1 MAAASSSPAEPVDV
15 AVVGAGLAG
24 LAAALGFVRA
34 GFSVICIG
42 RVERAP
48 PGRTVALFGAS
59 LDFLETLGVLG
70 HVEAAGAA
78 MRTLRIVDAT
88 SSLFAARPVTFRA
101 SEIGRDAFG
110 LNVENAV
117 LAVILSE
124 ALPTVAR
131 WTTEVV
137 DFDFGA
143 DGATLK
149 TADGRS
155 LSAKLVVGAD
165 GRASPTRKAAGIDM
179 SQTRFGQ
186 SALTLLLR
194 HSRGHEDASTEFHT
208 REGPFTL
215 VPLPGA
221 GNAPHRSSLVWLMR
235 NANAERRR
243 RLDDAAL
250 AAEIREQSRA
260 ILGEVEIEGGR
271 GLFPMTVQRVAQLTT
286 RRVALVGDA
295 AHAFPPIGA
304 QGLNLGLRDVKAIV
318 ATARHA
324 RDEGADIGG
333 DAALRGYAAAR
344 RPDIAMRTL
353 AIGAVNLSLLAPFA
367 PVHAARGF
375 GLAALAHLA
384 PLRRAAMR
392 EGLNPFLAS

>member
-1 MAAASSSPAEPVDV
+1 MAAASFSPAETVDI

-24 LAAALGFVRA
+24 LAAALGFQRA

-42 RVERAP
+42 GAERAP

-59 LDFLETLGVLG
+59 LDFLESLGVLG
-70 HVEAAGAA
+70 RVEAAGAP

-88 SSLFAARPVTFRA
+88 GSLFAPRPLTFRA

-110 LNVENAV
+110 LNIENAI
-117 LAVILSE
+117 LATILAESLPE
-124 ALPTVAR
+124 AAR
-131 WTTEVV
+131 WTGEVV
-137 DFDFGA
+137 DFDFAA
-143 DGATLK
+143 DSATLRA
-149 TADGRS
+149 ADGRS

-179 SQTRFGQ
+179 SQTRFAQ

-194 HSRGHEDASTEFHT
+194 HSRPHDDASTEFHT

-215 VPLPGA
+215 VPLPGV

-235 NANAERRR
+235 NDNADRR
-243 RLDDAAL
+243 RLLDDDAL
-250 AAEIREQSRA
+250 AAEIRAHSRA

-271 GLFPMTVQRVAQLTT
+271 GLFPMSVQRVAQLTGL
-286 RRVALVGDA
+286 RVALVGDA

-318 ATARHA
+318 ATAEQA
-324 RDEGADIGG
+324 RDEGNDIGG
-333 DAALRGYAAAR
+333 AAALRGYAAAR

-367 PVHAARGF
+367 PVDAVRGL
-375 GLAALAHLA
+375 GLTALAHLA

-392 EGLNPFLAS
+392 EGLNPFLAN

>member
-1 MAAASSSPAEPVDV
+1 MAAAPSSPADTVDI

-42 RVERAP
+42 GAERAP

-59 LDFLETLGVLG
+59 LDFLESLGVLG
-70 HVEAAGAA
+70 RVEAAAA
-78 MRTLRIVDAT
+78 PMRTLRIVDAT
-88 SSLFAARPVTFRA
+88 GSLFAPRPLAFRA

-110 LNVENAV
+110 LNVENAI
-117 LAVILSE
+117 LAAILAE
-124 ALPTVAR
+124 ALPEAAL
-131 WTTEVV
+131 WTSEVV
-137 DFDFGA
+137 DFDFA
-143 DGATLK
+143 PERATLRA
-149 TADGRS
+149 ADGRS

-179 SQTRFGQ
+179 TQSRFAQ

-194 HSRGHEDASTEFHT
+194 HSRPHDDASTEFHT

-235 NANAERRR
+235 NANADRRR
-243 RLDDAAL
+243 ALSDEAL
-250 AAEIREQSRA
+250 AAEIRAQSQA
-260 ILGEVEIEGGR
+260 MLGEVEIEGGR
-271 GLFPMTVQRVAQLTT
+271 GLFPMTVQRVAQLTAP
-286 RRVALVGDA
+286 RVALVGDA

-318 ATARHA
+318 ATVKQA

-333 DAALRGYAAAR
+333 EATLRGYAASR

-353 AIGAVNLSLLAPFA
+353 AIGAVNMSLLAPFA
-367 PVHAARGF
+367 PVDLARGL
-375 GLAALAHLA
+375 GLAALANLA
-384 PLRRAAMR
+384 PLRRAVMR
-392 EGLNPFLAS
+392 EGLNPFLAN